1 MMLPLF
7 HSQSEHESKSDS
19 RSGSPQASGLGL
31 RRCRGWLRIQR
42 QGPDWV
48 REMDRAPVL
57 VSLVVTE
64 IVTKMITKM
73 ITRTVTE
80 MVTKI
85 VTKIVTKTVTKI
97 VTKIVE

>member
-64 IVTKMITKM
+64 IVTK
-73 ITRTVTE
+73 
-80 MVTKI
+80 I
-85 VTKIVTKTVTKI
+85 VNEIVTKTVTKI
-97 VTKIVE
+97 VTKIVTKK